1 MPKFFIFPVVS
12 NRGVKIPGS
21 DKGQEG
27 GGSVKPHS
35 QNEHKQNTFEHFCKQ
50 ILKNERNDYHRELN
64 QQGEREVLF
73 CELPPHTVEQFAM
86 WDKYFQ
92 DTYLFEIMGFEVA
105 VADELLAEALK
116 ALPQDRL
123 EIILLSYFADMTD
136 REIAGHLNLIRRTVS
151 HRRKNALR
159 NLKKIMEGYADE

>member
-1 MPKFFIFPVVS
+1 M
-12 NRGVKIPGS
+12 
-21 DKGQEG
+21 
-27 GGSVKPHS
+27 KPHS

-73 CELPPHTVEQFAM
+73 CELPPHTVERFAM

-116 ALPQDRL
+116 ALPQGRL
-123 EIILLSYFADMTD
+123 QIPPSAPTCIDKKD
-136 REIAGHLNLIRRTVS
+136 AG
-151 HRRKNALR
+151 KNPALR
-159 NLKKIMEGYADE
+159 CGIFALKQR

>member
-1 MPKFFIFPVVS
+1 MIV
-12 NRGVKIPGS
+12 
-21 DKGQEG
+21 
-27 GGSVKPHS
+27 
-35 QNEHKQNTFEHFCKQ
+35 
-50 ILKNERNDYHRELN
+50 
-64 QQGEREVLF
+64 VLF
-73 CELPPHTVEQFAM
+73 SSQSTCNLSSIQKPRAFSHSSSNFICGM

-136 REIAGHLNLIRRTVS
+136 KEIAGHLNLIRRTVA

-159 NLKKIMEGYADE
+159 KLKKIMEGFADE

>member
-1 MPKFFIFPVVS
+1 M
-12 NRGVKIPGS
+12 
-21 DKGQEG
+21 
-27 GGSVKPHS
+27 
-35 QNEHKQNTFEHFCKQ
+35 
-50 ILKNERNDYHRELN
+50 
-64 QQGEREVLF
+64 LF
-73 CELPPHTVEQFAM
+73 RSHTVERFAM

-136 REIAGHLNLIRRTVS
+136 KEIAGHLNLIRRTVS

-159 NLKKIMEGYADE
+159 KLKKIMEGYADE

>member
-1 MPKFFIFPVVS
+1 
-12 NRGVKIPGS
+12 
-21 DKGQEG
+21 
-27 GGSVKPHS
+27 
-35 QNEHKQNTFEHFCKQ
+35 
-50 ILKNERNDYHRELN
+50 
-64 QQGEREVLF
+64 
-73 CELPPHTVEQFAM
+73 M

-123 EIILLSYFADMTD
+123 QIILLSYFADMTD
-136 REIAGHLNLIRRTVS
+136 KEIAEHLNLIRRTVS

-159 NLKKIMEGYADE
+159 TLQKIMEGYADE

>member
-1 MPKFFIFPVVS
+1 M
-12 NRGVKIPGS
+12 
-21 DKGQEG
+21 
-27 GGSVKPHS
+27 KPHS
-35 QNEHKQNTFEHFCKQ
+35 QDEHKQQTFEYFCKQ

-159 NLKKIMEGYADE
+159 KLKKIMEGYADE

>member
-1 MPKFFIFPVVS
+1 M
-12 NRGVKIPGS
+12 
-21 DKGQEG
+21 
-27 GGSVKPHS
+27 KPHS
-35 QNEHKQNTFEHFCKQ
+35 QSEHKQHTFEYFCKQ
-50 ILKNERNDYHRELN
+50 ILRNEKNDYHRELN

-123 EIILLSYFADMTD
+123 EIILLSYFLEMSDP
-136 REIAGHLNLIRRTVS
+136 EIAAHLNLIRRTVS

-159 NLKKIMEGYADE
+159 KLKKIMEGYADE